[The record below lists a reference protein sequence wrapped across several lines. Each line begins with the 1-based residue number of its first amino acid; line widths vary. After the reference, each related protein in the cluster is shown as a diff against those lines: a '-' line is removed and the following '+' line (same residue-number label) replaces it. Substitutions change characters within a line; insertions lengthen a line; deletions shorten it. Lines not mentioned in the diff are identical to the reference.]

1 MLLLIIIT
9 ILPIIICNIMF
20 KTIEIKEI
28 KQEVGRLIKTIRK
41 KRKLTQIEIANSL
54 DVSRNT
60 IQNLEAGKNF
70 TIDTLFKVLKEFDLL
85 DIIHKEILDVKNDI
99 ETTKSLY

>member
-1 MLLLIIIT
+1 
-9 ILPIIICNIMF
+9 MF
-20 KTIEIKEI
+20 DTIEIKDTKKEI
-28 KQEVGRLIKTIRK
+28 GQLIKVVRK
-41 KRKLTQIEIANSL
+41 SRKLTQIEVANAL
-54 DVSRNT
+54 AVSRNT

-85 DIIHKEILDVKNDI
+85 ERVYSEIVAVRREI